1 VADWW
6 GSSFDLLNRVE
17 VLDHTDSIPDE
28 LFDRVLSDPVGVG
41 RSGGSSRGWLSDSAS
56 RRSPTANRIALIDYG
71 LIENNGDSD
80 DRHRSRNRRPV

>member
-1 VADWW
+1 VLDPVPVADWW

-41 RSGGSSRGWLSDSAS
+41 RSGGSSRG
-56 RRSPTANRIALIDYG
+56 
-71 LIENNGDSD
+71 
-80 DRHRSRNRRPV
+80 